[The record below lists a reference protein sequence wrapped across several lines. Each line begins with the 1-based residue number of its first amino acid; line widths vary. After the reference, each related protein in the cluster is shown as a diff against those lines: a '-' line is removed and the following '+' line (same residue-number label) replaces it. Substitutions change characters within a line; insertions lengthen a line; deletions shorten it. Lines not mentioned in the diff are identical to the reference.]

1 MFRFF
6 PCLFAAFL
14 GLWFCPPAP
23 AHPPENP
30 GRVPDQPDLLAH
42 VHWKTDPLSIQHEAQ
57 CSRRLS
63 IPLPPACKGQDVY
76 YSIRGTDP
84 DQDCQ
89 CRLWVEYVKKSRSEA
104 SRLHVQ
110 GNTWYKGF
118 MGSMTAATTRL
129 VHVDCLSGR
138 FTPMRISLT
147 LHCAPSD
154 RIDDTFARDLEKFIQ
169 TR

>member
-1 MFRFF
+1 M
-6 PCLFAAFL
+6 LQKTLHSSAARL
-14 GLWFCPPAP
+14 QRA
-23 AHPPENP
+23 
-30 GRVPDQPDLLAH
+30 GRVLLH
-42 VHWKTDPLSIQHEAQ
+42 PGEPTL
-57 CSRRLS
+57 
-63 IPLPPACKGQDVY
+63 
-76 YSIRGTDP
+76 IRIA
-84 DQDCQ
+84 Q

-154 RIDDTFARDLEKFIQ
+154 RIDDNLCQGTWKNSSRPGNASSACQKECVSGMQ
-169 TR
+169 SV